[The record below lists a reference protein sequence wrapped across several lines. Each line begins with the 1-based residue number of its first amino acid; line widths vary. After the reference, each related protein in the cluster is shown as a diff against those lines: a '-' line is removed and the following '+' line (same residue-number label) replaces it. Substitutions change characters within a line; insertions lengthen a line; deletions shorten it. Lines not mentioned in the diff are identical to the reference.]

1 VPLLVGQIGEQLKKA
16 NASGFDPEQMCEEP
30 ALIVTYKIP
39 SRHPQHF
46 KNGNTEDN
54 DKDQHAP

>member
-1 VPLLVGQIGEQLKKA
+1 VGQIGEQLKKA